1 MRIRRDITPGST
13 GWTFELD
20 LVEVVLAII
29 AIVCLTIGLVSSA
42 NAAIPRAALAYR
54 STIVRETESQ
64 FGLPAPTPV
73 IAAQIMQ
80 ESQFNPHAHSGV
92 GAQGLMQI
100 MPQTAEWAAVA
111 GQLGQAQPTSPAWAI
126 RAGVW
131 YDRWLYDRVRTY
143 DTECDRWNF
152 TLSAYNGGLGYVYK
166 RQRMGYRPGSWALT
180 GPINPGITPANQR
193 ENEDYSKRILV
204 RWQTIFTD
212 WGRTVCLN

>member
-1 MRIRRDITPGST
+1 MRRTLC
-13 GWTFELD
+13 ELAG
-20 LVEVVLAII
+20 AIVAI
-29 AIVCLTIGLVSSA
+29 AIVITAAILSSPCEA
-42 NAAIPRAALAYR
+42 AAIPQAALAYR
-54 STIVRETESQ
+54 STITREAESR

-80 ESQFNPHAHSGV
+80 ESQFNPNAHSGV
-92 GAQGLMQI
+92 GAEGLMQF
-100 MPQTAEWAAVA
+100 MPKTAEWAAVA

-126 RAGVW
+126 RAGIW

-152 TLSAYNGGLGYVYK
+152 TLSAYNGGLGYVYR

-193 ENEDYSKRILV
+193 ENQDYSKRILT
-204 RWQTIFTD
+204 RWQDIFTD